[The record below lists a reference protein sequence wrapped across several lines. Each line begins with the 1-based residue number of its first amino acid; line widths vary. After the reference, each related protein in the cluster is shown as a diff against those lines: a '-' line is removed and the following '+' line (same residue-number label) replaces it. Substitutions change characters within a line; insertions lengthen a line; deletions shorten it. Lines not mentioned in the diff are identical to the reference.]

1 MYYKVPERVP
11 ENRVI
16 FLQYCYKQSSKKRTA
31 LYNMLQTSG
40 NKTAISFGEQKI
52 SYTEF
57 HHKIHFFSEQFNLK
71 PGEHVVIFS
80 ENRPGWVFAF
90 YAVWGRQGIAI
101 PVDFMASVSE
111 VAYILKDSSPVVVF
125 CSSAKQTMMVEAIA
139 LAGIKTEMIIIDDLE
154 GPGNNQTD
162 VKPMPQPG
170 QDDTAVIIYTSGTTG
185 SPKGVMLTF
194 LNLITNIKAV
204 SEFIP
209 IYRPDSKVM
218 VLLPLHHIFPLMG
231 TMVIPLYLGGTIAIS
246 PSMASEDIMATL
258 RNNAITIIIGVPRL
272 YAAIRKGIMDKVKKS
287 AVARMLFGIAG
298 KVNSKKF
305 SRKIFNTVHQKLGG
319 SVEFLVSGGAAL
331 DTEVGRDFQVLG
343 FEVLEGFGM
352 TEAAPMITFTQ
363 PGRVKIGSPGEVM
376 NQTKVRID
384 DGEILASGPNIMKGY
399 FNRPEETAEVLQDGW
414 LYTGD
419 LGYFD
424 KDGFLFIT
432 GRKKEIIIL
441 SNGKNVNPS
450 EIESKLLEFP
460 LVKDCGVFFRD
471 DMLQVVIVPNPDLTP
486 ADNHADTEAKFRKEV
501 IEPLN
506 NSVSPYKKLMRFFIT
521 QEELPRTRL
530 GKLQR
535 FRLSDLAVEQ
545 QEDTS
550 QIISVSPEF
559 RLIAAYLESEK
570 GRKVRPH
577 HHLEMDLGMD
587 SLDKVGFQA
596 WLQQN
601 FGVSIEPVSM
611 TDFGDVLKL
620 SDYVAEHKTRIEDGR
635 INWTDII
642 REKVNLKLP
651 GNWVTGR
658 WLLYSFR
665 IFFHLYFRY
674 RVKGNENIP
683 EGPFILAPNHQ
694 SSFDGIFVAA
704 YLTNQQMQRT
714 YFYAKEKHIRRRW
727 LKFLASRNNIIIVD
741 LNKDLKESIQ
751 KMAEVLKQNR
761 SLIIFPE
768 GTRTLTGELGEFKKT
783 FAILS
788 SELNIPIVPVSIAG
802 AFKAL
807 PKGSHFP
814 RPWTKIEIDFLKPV
828 YPENHTYETLATEV
842 KERIQEGLDRQ
853 G

>member
-1 MYYKVPERVP
+1 
-11 ENRVI
+11 
-16 FLQYCYKQSSKKRTA
+16 
-31 LYNMLQTSG
+31 MLQTTGS
-40 NKTAISFGEQKI
+40 KTAIAYGDQKI
-52 SYTEF
+52 SYNELHNSITAV
-57 HHKIHFFSEQFNLK
+57 SRSYTLS
-71 PGEHVVIFS
+71 PGGHAVVCS
-80 ENRPGWVFAF
+80 ENRPGWIVA
-90 YAVWGRQGIAI
+90 YYSIWAKKGVPI

-111 VAYILKDSSPVVVF
+111 IAFILRDSAPSVVF
-125 CSSAKQTMMVEAIA
+125 CSEDKKSAILEAIS
-139 LAGIKTEMIIIDDLE
+139 LAGIEPEVLIINEIENFQATVAENASETLAD
-154 GPGNNQTD
+154 P
-162 VKPMPQPG
+162 
-170 QDDTAVIIYTSGTTG
+170 DDTAVIIYTSGTTG
-185 SPKGVMLTF
+185 SPKGVMLSF

-204 SEFIP
+204 SEYIP
-209 IYRPDSKVM
+209 IYRPDSRVM
-218 VLLPLHHIFPLMG
+218 VLLPLHHVFPLMG
-231 TMVIPLYLGGTIAIS
+231 TMIIPLYLGGTIAIS

-272 YAAIRKGIMDKVKKS
+272 YAAIRKGIMDKVNKS
-287 AVARMLFGIAG
+287 AVARTLYALA
-298 KVNSKKF
+298 SRLSSQAF
-305 SRKIFNTVHQKLGG
+305 SRKIFKTVHSKLGG

-331 DTEVGRDFQVLG
+331 DPEVGRDFQVLG
-343 FEVLEGFGM
+343 FEVLEGYGM

-376 NQTKVRID
+376 RETKVRIA

-399 FNRPEETAEVLQDGW
+399 YNRPEETAEVLQENW

-450 EIESKLLEFP
+450 ELEVKLLESP
-460 LVKDCGVFFRD
+460 LVKDCGVFFKD
-471 DMLQVVIVPNPDLTP
+471 DMLQVILVPEDKSPENEEIDETMMR
-486 ADNHADTEAKFRKEV
+486 NQV
-501 IEPLN
+501 IEPFN
-506 NSVSPYKKLMRFFIT
+506 NSVSPYKKIMRFYLT
-521 QEELPRTRL
+521 HEELPRTRL

-535 FRLSDLAVEQ
+535 FRLSDFAIDRHEEENTPEEQ
-545 QEDTS
+545 ST
-550 QIISVSPEF
+550 EF
-559 RLIAAYLESEK
+559 RLIAAYLEAEK
-570 GRKVRPH
+570 GRKVRPA

-601 FGVSIEPVSM
+601 FGVAIEPAEM
-611 TDFGDVLKL
+611 TKFGDVQKL
-620 SDYVAEHKTRIEDGR
+620 ADYVAEHKTHLENAR
-635 INWTDII
+635 INWTDIL

-674 RVKGNENIP
+674 KVKGNENIP

-694 SSFDGIFVAA
+694 SSFDGLFVAA
-704 YLTNQQMQRT
+704 YLTNHQMKRT
-714 YFYAKEKHIRRRW
+714 YFYAKEKHIRQRW

-768 GTRTLTGELGEFKKT
+768 GTRTTTGELGEFKKT

-802 AFKAL
+802 AFRAL

-814 RPWTKIEIDFLKPV
+814 RPWTKITINFLKPV
-828 YPENHTYETLATEV
+828 FPGEHTYDSLADVV
-842 KERIQEGLDRQ
+842 KGNIQDNLRN
-853 G
+853 